1 MKNFLCVLIVFA
13 LSLQKSY
20 SQKTA
25 TTFPYTVG
33 DPHLVFDFDNC
44 FYFSKNKEILAVKFI
59 RNHAIIQKFST
70 DKPSLITAKKYDGVF
85 PSNFKIEN
93 ILELGDKYYFFY
105 SSRDNKEDKMQLFS
119 IDIDFEKGEFNGQP
133 KLLLNVDGK
142 VSGVKKSYGFFNLGT
157 SIEDNF
163 KFIQSSDKKQLL
175 ITYRKIPEIK
185 NDKNSFDKIGLN
197 LYGNNLNVIFQKEI
211 IMPYS
216 ERRMDNLDYQIDN
229 IGNMYMLVKVFHDE
243 SNKDKISKDNLEP
256 NYHIELF
263 TIKSGGDKIETT
275 KFKIENKFINKL
287 KLYYTRKG
295 YLVCGGFYSNG
306 KDLKRAKLLAQ
317 TTSNNEDCDGIIV
330 FKINSAGVIYD
341 TYSHEIP
348 LEVINAYE
356 VPKTK
361 EKNKLKEIKEDNAKM
376 KYLEFRDIDVLDD
389 ESIVVIGEQ
398 NYNVTS
404 GGGMNTMASNV
415 FGNILICKI
424 DSKGDSSWMHKIP
437 KIQGGNIELG
447 NMSYRYFSNL
457 ENLYLV
463 FLDNAKNLNL
473 PIDKEPFGFT
483 RDLTGVK
490 ISKKDGVLSR
500 EFILNTGEINNFSL
514 YKFSMNRFLQISDD
528 SFIFEAYKKDKEDI
542 MIKVHLN

>member
-1 MKNFLCVLIVFA
+1 
-13 LSLQKSY
+13 
-20 SQKTA
+20 
-25 TTFPYTVG
+25 
-33 DPHLVFDFDNC
+33 
-44 FYFSKNKEILAVKFI
+44 
-59 RNHAIIQKFST
+59 
-70 DKPSLITAKKYDGVF
+70 
-85 PSNFKIEN
+85 
-93 ILELGDKYYFFY
+93 
-105 SSRDNKEDKMQLFS
+105 
-119 IDIDFEKGEFNGQP
+119 
-133 KLLLNVDGK
+133 
-142 VSGVKKSYGFFNLGT
+142 
-157 SIEDNF
+157 
-163 KFIQSSDKKQLL
+163 
-175 ITYRKIPEIK
+175 
-185 NDKNSFDKIGLN
+185 
-197 LYGNNLNVIFQKEI
+197 
-211 IMPYS
+211 
-216 ERRMDNLDYQIDN
+216 MDNLDYQIDN

-287 KLYYTRKG
+287 KLYYTKKG
-295 YLVCGGFYSNG
+295 HLVCGGFYSNG

-424 DSKGDSSWMHKIP
+424 DSKGDSSWMHTTSTSHIVV
-437 KIQGGNIELG
+437 L
-447 NMSYRYFSNL
+447 FSN
-457 ENLYLV
+457 YH
-463 FLDNAKNLNL
+463 
-473 PIDKEPFGFT
+473 
-483 RDLTGVK
+483 
-490 ISKKDGVLSR
+490 
-500 EFILNTGEINNFSL
+500 NTFVI
-514 YKFSMNRFLQISDD
+514 
-528 SFIFEAYKKDKEDI
+528 
-542 MIKVHLN
+542 